1 VSSDARVW
9 FEIRH
14 SDADVTGRLGDEFLG
29 HVGKLGEQ
37 LGVTI
42 EIVTDDRRE
51 VFKLDADGVD
61 LLRDVVTELD
71 LSSVVLDTIAGHDAL
86 ALQRIIPSSL
96 IFVPCRDGL
105 SHNER
110 EFTEPHDL
118 ENGVAVVAEAL
129 WRMVTAT

>member
-1 VSSDARVW
+1 M
-9 FEIRH
+9 
-14 SDADVTGRLGDEFLG
+14 GDEFLG
-29 HVGKLGEQ
+29 HIRKMGEQ

-42 EIVTDDRRE
+42 KIVTDDRRE
-51 VFKLDADGVD
+51 VFKLDADGVN
-61 LLRDVVTELD
+61 LLRDVVTKLD

-118 ENGVAVVAEAL
+118 ENGVSVLAETL
-129 WRMVTAT
+129 WRMVTSS